1 MSLSSNQPDLASL
14 SSLDDPVRRRLYEV
28 VTQRAGPVGRDEAAS
43 AAGIGLSLI
52 HI

>member
-1 MSLSSNQPDLASL
+1 MKANKMAA
-14 SSLDDPVRRRLYEV
+14 V
-28 VTQRAGPVGRDEAAS
+28 VAAGLLTFGAMFSAS